1 MTGAVDY
8 ALALFS
14 LTEELGTT
22 DAALRDVKVCRDV
35 LNKNPSYIALC
46 DTPALSV
53 PEKLSL
59 ITNAFASVDESVK
72 NLLCIL
78 CERHSV
84 NAFSAIAK
92 EYVSLYNDARGIIEA
107 EAISAV
113 PLTPGQKDAIRKKLE
128 AITGKAVTVNNIIDE
143 SILSGIKLR
152 YMGTQLD
159 GSLKT
164 RLTQIERSLKNT
176 LL

>member
-1 MTGAVDY
+1 MTGGRDY

-22 DAALRDVKVCRDV
+22 AAALDDIKACREV
-35 LNKNPSYIALC
+35 LLENPSYASLC
-46 DTPALSV
+46 DTPALPV
-53 PEKLSL
+53 PEKLAL
-59 ITNAFASVDESVK
+59 IKSAFADIDESVR

-78 CERHSV
+78 CEHHSV
-84 NAFSAIAK
+84 NLFFEIAR
-92 EYVSLYNDARGIIEA
+92 EYCELYNDARGIIVA
-107 EAISAV
+107 EAITAV
-113 PLTPGQKDAIRKKLE
+113 PLSAAKTDAIKKKLE
-128 AITGKAVTVNNIIDE
+128 AITGKTVTVNNIVDK

-164 RLTQIERSLKNT
+164 RLDQIEKSLKNT